1 MTDHARETKTMEWDA
16 AGTSQPCDISGLEQ
30 IGRYRVQKLLGHG
43 GFGMVYLARD
53 EQLDRLVAVKVPQ
66 SRRVSR
72 PEDLEKY
79 LTEARVVA
87 SLDHPGIVP
96 VYDVGHT
103 ENGLCYIVSKFIE
116 GTDLATRLRQS
127 RPSQV
132 ETAALIA
139 SIAEA
144 LHYAHL
150 RGVVH
155 RDIKPA
161 NILLDSARR
170 PYVTDFG
177 LALKEDDFGK
187 RTATAGTPEYMSP
200 EQARG
205 EGHRVDGR
213 SDVFSLG
220 VVLYEMLS
228 GRRPFRSDV
237 AADVLEMITS
247 ADARPLRQCDDSISK
262 DLERICLTAMAK
274 RVTDRYATALDMAED
289 LRLFVKDHDSVE
301 SAASPRPTA
310 THATAPAVGD
320 PQAISATSGGAIA
333 SYEAIRIV
341 PKGLRSFGAED
352 ADFFLALMPGPRD
365 RNGLPEAIRFW
376 KSFVERRDP
385 DNSSPIGLIYGPSGC
400 GKTSL
405 VKAGLLPRLPEAIS
419 PLYVEA
425 TDRATEGRLLAALR
439 RACPDLPEPMGLTE
453 AITAVRRRELSAP
466 PKILIVL
473 DQFEQWLHGH
483 REEEE
488 PLLVRALRQ
497 CDGARVQCLL
507 MVRDDFW
514 MGTTRLMRQLEI
526 PLLEGQN
533 SAPVD
538 VFGLRHARNVLAGF
552 GRAYGAIPERAEEL
566 TSQQKAFL
574 SQAVSGL
581 AQDGRVI
588 PVRLAVFAEMMKNRP
603 WIPATLKQ
611 VGGAEGIGAT
621 FLEETFCAATAPP
634 RHRLH
639 QRAAKEVLKAL
650 LPADESEIR
659 GRMRPYAELQEAS
672 GYGRQAHDF
681 AELIEILD
689 AELRL
694 VTPAEREEATGDDAG
709 AAARAPVPCLQLTH
723 DYLVPSLRE
732 WLDRKQKETRRGRA
746 ELYLAERAAGWKAR
760 RRSRDLPAW
769 WEFLAI
775 GLYTRYS
782 QWTDT
787 QAAMMRRAA
796 RYYLV
801 RVVGM
806 LALLLVIG
814 WGIVETHARTKV
826 NGLLESLAVVDTAEV
841 PQVLEEMEA
850 YRRWGV
856 PRLKVDS
863 FASRT
868 TPRSRLHWNLA
879 RWHFGVVTPEDQA
892 WIENE
897 FRSASPVEARII
909 AEELR
914 RSGAEAAE
922 KMWATL
928 ARSTAHHEIL
938 AIATLLARHSPG
950 DPRWQEH
957 AATVAGAL
965 LTAGPLDVPGWVDN
979 LEPVGT
985 RLTGP
990 LQELFTRSS
999 PAAPELSRQDR
1010 LEQRHLAAAALGR
1023 FLRGDQEQLT
1033 SLLVHYAAD
1042 ASEFS
1047 SLLEPLSLD
1056 RAAAA
1061 QRLRKHTEE
1070 LTGPVAA
1077 KEEPAQSVTG
1087 QTQRLTSA
1095 ASTAN
1100 GIVAL
1105 LLLDGDRDRLRS
1117 SLELADD
1124 RTLRSTLITRLNQL
1138 GVPPEVPCGMLVAE
1152 RRPDIRAGLLLALGE
1167 YSSTG
1172 VPRNLL
1178 QSVGAE
1184 VVRSCSSPDGGEH
1197 AAAVWL
1203 ARRWDLPA
1211 PAGKPGRDDRACW
1224 YYGPY
1229 GHILASVRGQA
1240 DHAFAIG
1247 VYEVTI
1253 EQYEHFDNS
1262 YRQSREVPLNQYAAR
1277 NAPANCPAI
1286 TISALDA
1293 MAYCNWLSEND
1304 DLVPDQLCYE
1314 EVSPGRWKLRDD
1326 FLQRAGYRLPT
1337 LEEWLATC
1345 RAGGTTDYSFGSDV
1359 SLLGGYAW
1367 YFANSR
1373 SDGQHRV
1380 QPVGSLKPNELGV
1393 WDICGN
1399 VWEWASDPAD
1409 SDASFLCGGSCD
1421 NDPLDL
1427 RATRPIGKVVNYTR
1441 EHRIGF
1447 RIART
1452 LAPDETPVSPHA
1464 VILGGVRRGE

>member
-1 MTDHARETKTMEWDA
+1 MTDHARETKTMDWDA
-16 AGTSQPCDISGLEQ
+16 AGTSQPCDISRLEQ

-72 PEDLEKY
+72 PEDLAKY

-87 SLDHPGIVP
+87 GLDHPGIVP

-103 ENGLCYIVSKFIE
+103 ENGLCYIVSKYIE

-132 ETAALIA
+132 ETAALLA

-161 NILLDSARR
+161 NILLDSAGR

-228 GRRPFRSDV
+228 GRRPFRSEV
-237 AADVLEMITS
+237 AADVLEMITT

-289 LRLFVKDHDSVE
+289 LQLFVKDHDSLE
-301 SAASPRPTA
+301 LAAGPRPAA
-310 THATAPAVGD
+310 TRAPAPAVGGM
-320 PQAISATSGGAIA
+320 QAISATSGGAIA

-352 ADFFLALMPGPRD
+352 ADFFLALIPGPRD

-385 DNSSPIGLIYGPSGC
+385 EDSSPIGLIYGPSGC

-405 VKAGLLPRLPEAIS
+405 VKAGLLPRLSEAIS

-439 RACPDLPEPMGLTE
+439 RACPDLPESTGLAE
-453 AITAVRRRELSAP
+453 AITAVRRREVSAP

-497 CDGARVQCLL
+497 CDGIRVQCLL

-552 GRAYGAIPERAEEL
+552 GRAYGAIPERADEL
-566 TSQQKAFL
+566 TSLQKAFL

-603 WIPATLKQ
+603 WVPATLKQ

-659 GRMRPYAELQEAS
+659 GRMRPYAELQEVS
-672 GYGRQAHDF
+672 GYGRQARDF
-681 AELIEILD
+681 AELVEILD
-689 AELRL
+689 GELRL
-694 VTPAEREEATGDDAG
+694 VTPAEREEATGDGTGTAAG
-709 AAARAPVPCLQLTH
+709 PPVPCLQLTH

-746 ELYLAERAAGWKAR
+746 ELYLAERAAGWKTR

-801 RVVGM
+801 RVAGV

-841 PQVLEEMEA
+841 PQVLKEMEA
-850 YRRWGV
+850 YGRWAI
-856 PRLKVDS
+856 PRLKVNS

-868 TPRSRLHWNLA
+868 TPRSRLHQNLA

-892 WIENE
+892 WIEDE

-914 RSGAEAAE
+914 RSGAEAVE
-922 KMWATL
+922 RMWAAL
-928 ARSTAHHEIL
+928 GRSTAHQEIL
-938 AIATLLARHSPG
+938 AIATLLARQSPG

-957 AATVAGAL
+957 AAAVARAL
-965 LTAGPLDVPGWVDN
+965 MTAGPLDVPGWVDN

-985 RLTGP
+985 RLTAP
-990 LQELFTRSS
+990 LRELFTGSS
-999 PAAPELSRQDR
+999 PAAPESSRQDR

-1023 FLRGDQEQLT
+1023 LLRGDQEQLA
-1033 SLLVHYAAD
+1033 SLLVYYAAD
-1042 ASEFS
+1042 ASEFFS
-1047 SLLEPLSLD
+1047 FLEPLNLD

-1061 QRLRKHTEE
+1061 RRLREHIEKAT
-1070 LTGPVAA
+1070 LSVA
-1077 KEEPAQSVTG
+1077 EQQEPAEGGSAPYP
-1087 QTQRLTSA
+1087 LSSA
-1095 ASTAN
+1095 ASIAN
-1100 GIVAL
+1100 GIAAL

-1124 RTLRSTLITRLNQL
+1124 RTLRSTLIYRLNQL
-1138 GVPPEVPCGMLVAE
+1138 GVPPEVPEGMLVAE
-1152 RRPDIRAGLLLALGE
+1152 RSPEIRAGLLLALGE
-1167 YSSTG
+1167 YSATSL
-1172 VPRNLL
+1172 PRNLL

-1203 ARRWDLPA
+1203 ARRWELPA
-1211 PAGKPGRDDRACW
+1211 PAGKPSRDERECW
-1224 YYGPY
+1224 YSGPH
-1229 GHILASVRGQA
+1229 GHVLVGIHGQT
-1240 DHAFAIG
+1240 DHTFAIG
-1247 VYEVTI
+1247 ACEVTI
-1253 EQYEHFDNS
+1253 EQYERFDSS

-1304 DLVPDQLCYE
+1304 DLTSDQQCYE

-1326 FLQRAGYRLPT
+1326 FLQRTGYRLPT
-1337 LEEWLATC
+1337 LEEWLAAC
-1345 RAGGTTDYSFGSDV
+1345 RAGGITDYSFGSDV

-1367 YFANSR
+1367 YFGNSR

-1380 QPVGSLKPNELGV
+1380 QPVGLLKPNELGV
-1393 WDICGN
+1393 WDIYGN

-1452 LAPDETPVSPHA
+1452 LAPDETPVSQHA
-1464 VILGGVRRGE
+1464 LILREARRGE